1 MRPSKSYSVIK
12 RILDV
17 FLSFVAIIL
26 LSWLFVI
33 IAIIN
38 LFCARGKPFYLDPRV
53 GLNGKKIGVLKFTS
67 MRNDAEENPEK
78 YLNKRQMRQWRK
90 ERKVTN
96 DPRVTLF
103 GKFLRKT
110 SIDELPQL
118 FNIFI
123 GTISVV
129 GPRPITEMELEEN
142 FTKEEREK
150 LLSVKPGLTGNWAIH
165 GRNKTEYETHDRQN
179 LELAYVD
186 KISFKTD
193 LIIFIRTFAAIFMYD
208 EVK

>member
-1 MRPSKSYSVIK
+1 MRPTKSYQIVK
-12 RILDV
+12 RILDII
-17 FLSFVAIIL
+17 LSFIAICV
-26 LSWLFVI
+26 LSWLLI
-33 IAIIN
+33 IVAILNCIFT
-38 LFCARGKPFYLDPRV
+38 LGHPFYLDPRI
-53 GLNGKKIGVLKFTS
+53 GLKGKEIKVLKFTS

-78 YLNKRQMRQWRK
+78 YLDKRQMRQWRK

-96 DPRVTLF
+96 DPRVTWF
-103 GKFLRKT
+103 GKLLRKT

-118 FNIFI
+118 FNILV
-123 GTISVV
+123 GTISIV
-129 GPRPITEMELEEN
+129 GPRPITSMELDMN

-165 GRNKTEYETHDRQN
+165 GRNTAECENHDRQN
-179 LELAYVD
+179 LELEYVD

-193 LIIFIRTFAAIFMYD
+193 LVIFFRTFAAIFMFS